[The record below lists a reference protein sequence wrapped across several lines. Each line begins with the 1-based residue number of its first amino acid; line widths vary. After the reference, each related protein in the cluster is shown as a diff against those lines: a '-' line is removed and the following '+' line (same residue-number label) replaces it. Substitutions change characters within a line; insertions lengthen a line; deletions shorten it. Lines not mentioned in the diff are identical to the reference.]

1 MPVHGRDR
9 CRAPNSSVPCPTGMP
24 PRVAAPATPRS
35 GVGSPRT
42 RAAVVD
48 RAPTRQT
55 QTGTRTSGLE
65 PRRDRSPRWRPHGC
79 AGMSAKSAMAALG
92 AGSGILRPS
101 TRDLET
107 ELEKFTVDARGAP
120 QWVLLAHPLDEFAQL
135 TANSGPSWPTTRFP
149 APIGPKSC
157 AMPPQDR
164 VRLNDVGQ
172 TEQAWP
178 EPSGNA
184 HTAR

>member
-1 MPVHGRDR
+1 M
-9 CRAPNSSVPCPTGMP
+9 
-24 PRVAAPATPRS
+24 
-35 GVGSPRT
+35 
-42 RAAVVD
+42 
-48 RAPTRQT
+48 
-55 QTGTRTSGLE
+55 
-65 PRRDRSPRWRPHGC
+65 
-79 AGMSAKSAMAALG
+79 
-92 AGSGILRPS
+92 
-101 TRDLET
+101 
-107 ELEKFTVDARGAP
+107 DARGAP

-184 HTAR
+184 HTARFSSSSADGCRYRFCPMAHGRERRKPRAPRRRPNGLSGVSPQKLWAHAAQEPRPGLQPFTSRTIFPRLCGAPASIS